1 MIAIAIDLFLGTI
14 MIKVSTHNRRTGDEQ
29 QQSGTHRSPVPKR
42 RRRRGDAESDYD
54 EDEDDDERPG
64 TSAQTLRRRAL
75 QDLQGL
81 SNNLQGN
88 LNFVIP
94 GKSRV

>member
-42 RRRRGDAESDYD
+42 RRGDAESDYD

-64 TSAQTLRRRAL
+64 TSAQTLRRHAL

-88 LNFVIP
+88 LNFVTY
-94 GKSRV
+94 